1 MNKKDMA
8 KISDL
13 LENIKNITYFH
24 IKKEYK
30 SILKKENIKYMEK
43 DRIIFFSNS
52 LFDKED
58 ELKQYILDELPNVM
72 NDHMFDNNTVIDTI
86 DEMIDDRDLVINRL
100 VTEISIYQ
108 KKKQEKR
115 EKKREINNE

>member
-1 MNKKDMA
+1 MNKKNIVN
-8 KISDL
+8 ISEL
-13 LENIKNITYFH
+13 LENIKNITYFY

-30 SILKKENIKYMEK
+30 SILKNENIKYMEN
-43 DRIIFFSNS
+43 DRIKSFSNS

-58 ELKQYILDELPNVM
+58 ELKEYILEELRNVM
-72 NDHMFDNNTVIDTI
+72 EENILDKNTVIDTI

-115 EKKREINNE
+115 ENRKKKDA

>member
-1 MNKKDMA
+1 MNKKNIA
-8 KISDL
+8 NISEL
-13 LENIKNITYFH
+13 LENIKNITFFY

-30 SILKKENIKYMEK
+30 SILKNENIKFMEE
-43 DRIIFFSNS
+43 DRIKFFSNS

-58 ELKQYILDELPNVM
+58 ELKEYILEELPNVM
-72 NDHMFDNNTVIDTI
+72 EENIIDKNTVIDTI

-115 EKKREINNE
+115 ENRKKKIA

>member
-1 MNKKDMA
+1 MNKKNIA
-8 KISDL
+8 NISEL
-13 LENIKNITYFH
+13 LENIKNITFFY

-30 SILKKENIKYMEK
+30 SILKNENIKFMEE
-43 DRIIFFSNS
+43 DRIKFFSNS

-58 ELKQYILDELPNVM
+58 ELKEYILEELPNVM
-72 NDHMFDNNTVIDTI
+72 EENIIDKNTVIDTI

-108 KKKQEKR
+108 KKKQEIR
-115 EKKREINNE
+115 DALINLSR